1 MRILGCWYT
10 HFNPREIDRDRA
22 LLECSLRSIEKM
34 AASSQKCEPV
44 IATCVW
50 TPLGSLNRFEEFVHW
65 HRQAS
70 HMCIAQQILRI
81 LYEMEERKEHFDY
94 VALLEHD
101 VMYPHD
107 YFDRIAEAVDATE
120 DEGKLLA
127 IQRAT
132 YGGEDVTELVDRL
145 TFSEQE
151 IKVDNGLTDG
161 DDPQPGVVKELV
173 IDYEAEIGQRTQS
186 WAEGQTV
193 AFPRTK
199 PVGISHLDYI
209 GLRETGWCEV
219 NQRDEP
225 LHQMSC
231 SWEKALW
238 HFERV
243 CRECVVK
250 GSRLL
255 EFNDLINCIIPYK
268 GDAPSVHINHERT
281 FTSHRNIYADAGIS
295 DHHYWGAASDY
306 WHEGWMKDE

>member
-34 AASSQKCEPV
+34 AAASQKCEPV

-65 HRQAS
+65 HRHAS

-81 LYEMEERKEHFDY
+81 LYEMEERGEAFDY

-107 YFDRIAEAVDATE
+107 YFDRIADAVEATE

-173 IDYEAEIGQRTQS
+173 IDYEAEVGARTQV
-186 WAEGQTV
+186 WAEWQTV

-209 GLRETGWCEV
+209 GLRETGWCEA

-231 SWEKALW
+231 TWEMALW

-268 GDAPSVHINHERT
+268 GAAPSVHINHERT
-281 FTSHRNIYADAGIS
+281 FTSHRNIYADTGIS

-306 WHEGWMKDE
+306 WHKEWMKDE

>member
-34 AASSQKCEPV
+34 AAASQKCEPV

-65 HRQAS
+65 HRHAS

-81 LYEMEERKEHFDY
+81 LYEMEERGEAFDY

-107 YFDRIAEAVDATE
+107 YFDRIADAVEATE

-173 IDYEAEIGQRTQS
+173 IDYEAEVGERTQV

-209 GLRETGWCEV
+209 GLRETGWCEA

-231 SWEKALW
+231 TWEMALW

-255 EFNDLINCIIPYK
+255 EFNDLINYIIPYK

-281 FTSHRNIYADAGIS
+281 FTSHRNIYADTGIS

-306 WHEGWMKDE
+306 WHKEWMKDE

>member
-10 HFNPREIDRDRA
+10 NFDPLELDRDRA
-22 LLECSLRSIEKM
+22 LLECSLRSVEKM
-34 AASSQKCEPV
+34 AAASEKCEPV

-50 TPLGSLNRFEEFVHW
+50 KPLGSLNRFEEFVHW
-65 HRQAS
+65 HRHAS
-70 HMCIAQQILRI
+70 HLCIAQQILRI
-81 LYEMEERKEHFDY
+81 LYEMEERGEEFDY

-107 YFDRIAEAVDATE
+107 YFDRLANAVASTE
-120 DEGKLLA
+120 DEGKLLSVT
-127 IQRAT
+127 RAT
-132 YGGEDVTELVDRL
+132 YGGADVTDVVDRL
-145 TFSEQE
+145 VFSDEM
-151 IKVDNGLTDG
+151 IKASTDLTDG
-161 DDPQPGVVKELV
+161 DDPQPGVVKKLV
-173 IDYEAEIGQRTQS
+173 IDYEAEIGERSQE
-186 WAEGQTV
+186 WDEGQTA

-209 GLRETGWCEV
+209 GLRETGWCEA

-231 SWEKALW
+231 TWDMALW

-243 CRECVVK
+243 CRECIVK

-255 EFNDLINCIIPYK
+255 EFNDLINCVIPYQ

-281 FTSHRNIYADAGIS
+281 FTSHRNIYADEGTS
-295 DHHYWGAASDY
+295 SHPYWGEASEY
-306 WHEGWMKDE
+306 WHEDGLKNE

>member
-34 AASSQKCEPV
+34 AAASQKCEPV

-65 HRQAS
+65 HRHAS
-70 HMCIAQQILRI
+70 HLCIAQQILRI

-107 YFDRIAEAVDATE
+107 YFDRIAEAVDSTE

-127 IQRAT
+127 IQQAT
-132 YGGEDVTELVDRL
+132 YGGEDVTELIDRL
-145 TFSEQE
+145 SFSEQE
-151 IKVDNGLTDG
+151 IKVDNVLTDG

-173 IDYEAEIGQRTQS
+173 IDYETEVGQRTQS

-209 GLRETGWCEV
+209 GLRETGWCEA

-231 SWEKALW
+231 TWEMALW

-295 DHHYWGAASDY
+295 DHHYWGSASDY

>member
-22 LLECSLRSIEKM
+22 LRECSLRSIEKM
-34 AASSQKCEPV
+34 AAASQKCEPV

-65 HRQAS
+65 HRHAS
-70 HMCIAQQILRI
+70 HLCIAQQILRI

-107 YFDRIAEAVDATE
+107 YFDRIAEAVDSTE

-127 IQRAT
+127 IQQAT
-132 YGGEDVTELVDRL
+132 YGGEDVTELIDRL
-145 TFSEQE
+145 SFSEQE
-151 IKVDNGLTDG
+151 IKVDNVLTDG

-173 IDYEAEIGQRTQS
+173 IDYETEVGQRTQS

-209 GLRETGWCEV
+209 GLRETGWCEA

-231 SWEKALW
+231 TWEMALW

-281 FTSHRNIYADAGIS
+281 FTSHRNIYADTGIS

-306 WHEGWMKDE
+306 WHKEWMKDE

>member
-10 HFNPREIDRDRA
+10 HFNAREIVGDRA
-22 LLECSLRSIEKM
+22 LLECSLRSIEKL
-34 AASSQKCEPV
+34 AAASQKCEPV

-65 HRQAS
+65 HRHAS

-81 LYEMEERKEHFDY
+81 LYEMEERGEAFDY

-107 YFDRIAEAVDATE
+107 YFDRIADAVEATE

-145 TFSEQE
+145 TFSEQD

-173 IDYEAEIGQRTQS
+173 IDYEAEVGERTQV

-209 GLRETGWCEV
+209 GLRETGWCEA

-231 SWEKALW
+231 TWEMALW

-281 FTSHRNIYADAGIS
+281 FTSHRNIYADTGIS

-306 WHEGWMKDE
+306 WHKEWMKDE

>member
-34 AASSQKCEPV
+34 AAASQKCEPV

-65 HRQAS
+65 HRHAS

-81 LYEMEERKEHFDY
+81 LYEMEERGEAFDY

-107 YFDRIAEAVDATE
+107 YFDRIADAVEATE

-151 IKVDNGLTDG
+151 I
-161 DDPQPGVVKELV
+161 
-173 IDYEAEIGQRTQS
+173 
-186 WAEGQTV
+186 
-193 AFPRTK
+193 
-199 PVGISHLDYI
+199 
-209 GLRETGWCEV
+209 
-219 NQRDEP
+219 
-225 LHQMSC
+225 
-231 SWEKALW
+231 
-238 HFERV
+238 
-243 CRECVVK
+243 
-250 GSRLL
+250 
-255 EFNDLINCIIPYK
+255 
-268 GDAPSVHINHERT
+268 
-281 FTSHRNIYADAGIS
+281 
-295 DHHYWGAASDY
+295 
-306 WHEGWMKDE
+306 

>member
-34 AASSQKCEPV
+34 AAASQKCEPV

-65 HRQAS
+65 HRHAS

-81 LYEMEERKEHFDY
+81 LYEMEERGEAFDY

-107 YFDRIAEAVDATE
+107 YFDRIADAVEATE

-173 IDYEAEIGQRTQS
+173 IDYEAEVGERTQV

-209 GLRETGWCEV
+209 GLRETGWCEA

-231 SWEKALW
+231 TWEMALW

-255 EFNDLINCIIPYK
+255 EVNDLINCIIPYK

-281 FTSHRNIYADAGIS
+281 FTSHRNIYADTGIS

-306 WHEGWMKDE
+306 WHKEWMKDE